1 MSINTHTIGTETG
14 MATTNWRRELAINLL
29 GLATLVAVIVLG
41 SYALRLD
48 ATPTA
53 TSVKAY
59 ALTQGVAYTDTA
71 NRNHYPRALTGG
83 GSGGNGEFRPAVA
96 AQQK

>member
-1 MSINTHTIGTETG
+1 MSIDTHWIGTETG
-14 MATTNWRRELAINLL
+14 MATTGWRKELAINLL

-48 ATPTA
+48 ATPSA

-59 ALTQGVAYTDTA
+59 ALANGVTYADTA

-83 GSGGNGEFRPAVA
+83 GAGGNGEFPSVAA

>member
-1 MSINTHTIGTETG
+1 MTIKTHTIGAET
-14 MATTNWRRELAINLL
+14 ATATSWRKELTINLL
-29 GLATLVAVIVLG
+29 GLATLAAVIVLG

-48 ATPTA
+48 AAPTA

-59 ALTQGVAYTDTA
+59 AAANGIAYTDTA
-71 NRNHYPRALTGG
+71 ERNHYPRALTGG
-83 GSGGNGEFRPAVA
+83 GSGGSGTLQPAA